1 MLPLATVVIWGKN
14 VGFMTKICLDPQ
26 TKRCIYDYCHII
38 VQREIRSKDDTKF
51 AELIFDVLDK
61 YDLVFSTPE
70 QRGQFSYNMA
80 QKAPLMGVGLSMCV
94 CV

>member
-14 VGFMTKICLDPQ
+14 VGFMTKISFDPQ

-51 AELIFDVLDK
+51 ADLIFDVLDK
-61 YDLVFSTPE
+61 YDLVFSTP
-70 QRGQFSYNMA
+70 G
-80 QKAPLMGVGLSMCV
+80 
-94 CV
+94 

>member
-14 VGFMTKICLDPQ
+14 VGFMTKISFDPQ

-38 VQREIRSKDDTKF
+38 VQREIRSKDDKMF

-70 QRGQFSYNMA
+70 QRG
-80 QKAPLMGVGLSMCV
+80 
-94 CV
+94 